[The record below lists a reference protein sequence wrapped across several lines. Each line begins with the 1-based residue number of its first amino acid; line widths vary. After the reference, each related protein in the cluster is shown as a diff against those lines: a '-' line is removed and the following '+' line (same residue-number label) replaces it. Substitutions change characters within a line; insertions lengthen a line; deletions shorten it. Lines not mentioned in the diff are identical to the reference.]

1 MDPFPPFSGGLPE
14 PSAPRVPPP
23 SVQTAVKLM
32 YAGAAL
38 SAISLVIGLASLSSV
53 RHSIEV
59 ADPTASAS
67 AVNAGVDAIT
77 AIVVI
82 IGLIG
87 LALWL
92 WMARA
97 NRAGKSWARI
107 TGTVFWG
114 LDTLSL
120 LASISAHGA
129 AASDFLGALVWLAGL
144 AAVVFLWKRESSAY
158 FASPSG
164 PRGYGPAGYR

>member
-1 MDPFPPFSGGLPE
+1 MDPFPPFPGGPPE
-14 PSAPRVPPP
+14 PSGPRVPPP

-38 SAISLVIGLASLSSV
+38 SAVSLVVGLASLSSV
-53 RHSIEV
+53 RHSLEV
-59 ADPTASAS
+59 AEPTASA
-67 AVNAGVDAIT
+67 AAINAGVDAIT
-77 AIVVI
+77 AIVLVV
-82 IGLIG
+82 GLIG
-87 LALWL
+87 LGLWL

-120 LASISAHGA
+120 LASISEHGA
-129 AASDFLGALVWLAGL
+129 AATDLLGILVWLVGL
-144 AAVVFLWKRESSAY
+144 AAVVFLWRRESSAY
-158 FASPSG
+158 FSTPFGSP
-164 PRGYGPAGYR
+164 GYGPAGYR